1 MFCGRLYFSEK
12 VLNLQYWQDHL
23 SSMRSLLTQIA
34 SAFVCF
40 ILATATIQFYLS
52 QPIIRVE
59 WHVKE
64 GDTFEPVK
72 HIATV
77 KGKAR
82 FLLLGERVAL
92 NLLARCSGIA
102 TKSINHLF
110 FGPISHY
117 GISGRK
123 ESKIWQEVTGS
134 TVSQQEH
141 ERQLLVCFHEKF
153 LKCLSSIAVG
163 RIQIG

>member
-1 MFCGRLYFSEK
+1 M
-12 VLNLQYWQDHL
+12 
-23 SSMRSLLTQIA
+23 
-34 SAFVCF
+34 
-40 ILATATIQFYLS
+40 
-52 QPIIRVE
+52 E

-102 TKSINHLF
+102 TKSFNL
-110 FGPISHY
+110 P
-117 GISGRK
+117 
-123 ESKIWQEVTGS
+123 
-134 TVSQQEH
+134 
-141 ERQLLVCFHEKF
+141 F
-153 LKCLSSIAVG
+153 LTYLSSWYFRSKRIKDLARSYGFNGIIAG
-163 RIQIG
+163 TRKTTPGMFS

>member
-1 MFCGRLYFSEK
+1 M
-12 VLNLQYWQDHL
+12 
-23 SSMRSLLTQIA
+23 
-34 SAFVCF
+34 
-40 ILATATIQFYLS
+40 
-52 QPIIRVE
+52 E

-102 TKSINHLF
+102 TKSFNPFF
-110 FGPISHY
+110 FGFDLY
-117 GISGRK
+117 LMVFQVEKDQRSGKKLRVQRHHSRNTK
-123 ESKIWQEVTGS
+123 NNSWYV
-134 TVSQQEH
+134 
-141 ERQLLVCFHEKF
+141 FM
-153 LKCLSSIAVG
+153 
-163 RIQIG
+163 